1 MSLSQTDRD
10 QRDEALFGISTEALR
25 DIVESAVRNPPY
37 IEGDVTLALGI
48 LSDAQECLDNG
59 WDTRAR
65 QYINRAK
72 YVLNYYVLDRE

>member
-25 DIVESAVRNPPY
+25 DIVESAVQNPPY
-37 IEGDVTLALGI
+37 IERDVTLALGI
-48 LSDAQECLDNG
+48 LSDAQECLSSG
-59 WDTRAR
+59 WDEIAQ

-72 YVLNYYVLDRE
+72 YILHYYVLDKE